1 MAGAEGHRRFAI
13 RNKGTD
19 DVMTGSILVIGGA
32 HMDRRGRID
41 GTTAMGASNPG
52 RWIEEP
58 GGGGLNAARSLS
70 RLGQNVRLIAPRGG
84 DRAGERV
91 AEAACKAGIDDCPV
105 VFLDRATPSY
115 TAILEKDGNLI
126 IALADMD
133 LYDMFTPRRLRA
145 RSLRDSLDMA
155 RLVLCDANLPEE
167 TLTALA
173 EEAATRRLPISAIAI
188 SPAKVVR
195 LRPSLKHLDCL
206 FMNAAE
212 AQALAGERPVH
223 PEGWPALLRGAGLKA
238 GVVTSGSGTAVA
250 FDQVSVATLSPP
262 RLESVIDVT
271 GAGDAFAAGFI
282 AARLDGANLGEA
294 LRNGAAVAALTLL
307 SPHATAENLTRD
319 LLKLNLALVPDAKIL
334 S

>member
-1 MAGAEGHRRFAI
+1 
-13 RNKGTD
+13 
-19 DVMTGSILVIGGA
+19 MTGSILVIGGA
-32 HMDRRGRID
+32 HMDRRGRINGATD
-41 GTTAMGASNPG
+41 MGASNPG

-70 RLGQNVRLIAPRGG
+70 RLGQDVRLIAPRGG
-84 DRAGERV
+84 DNAGERV
-91 AEAACKAGIDDCPV
+91 AEAALNAGIDDCPV

-115 TAILEKDGNLI
+115 TAMLEADGNLI

-133 LYDMFTPRRLRA
+133 LYDIFTPPRLRA

-173 EEAATRRLPISAIAI
+173 EEAASRRLPISAIAI

-206 FMNAAE
+206 FMNTAE
-212 AQALAGERPVH
+212 AQALTGERPVH
-223 PEGWPALLRGAGLKA
+223 PDGWPALLRGAGLKA
-238 GVVTSGSGTAVA
+238 GVVTSGGGTAVA
-250 FDQVSVATLSPP
+250 FDQASIATLSPP
-262 RLESVIDVT
+262 RLESIVDVT
-271 GAGDAFAAGFI
+271 GAGDALAAGFT
-282 AARLDGANLGEA
+282 ASRLDGANLGEA
-294 LRNGAAVAALTLL
+294 LRHGTAVAALTLL
-307 SPHATAENLTRD
+307 SPHATAENLSCD